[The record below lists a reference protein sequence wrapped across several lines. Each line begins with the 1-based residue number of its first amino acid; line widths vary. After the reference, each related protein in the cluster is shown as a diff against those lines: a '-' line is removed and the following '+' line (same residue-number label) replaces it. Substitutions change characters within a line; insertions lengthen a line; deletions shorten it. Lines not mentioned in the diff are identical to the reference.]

1 MEQIVTAGTALIE
14 VFLCIWF
21 AYGTVC
27 KDENRVDRK
36 RERCAACGLA
46 QADGIF

>member
-21 AYGTVC
+21 AYGGC
-27 KDENRVDRK
+27 DCNREVSS
-36 RERCAACGLA
+36 
-46 QADGIF
+46 I